1 MLMTEIRSKYVDF
14 TYPIIS
20 DSYMIVIKNDLNRV
34 YDYTM
39 FYGILNIE
47 VWMALLGLC
56 LLPSLI
62 ITTQEVLMDYQ
73 KFSCRKFMF
82 RLFESK
88 KCQ

>member
-1 MLMTEIRSKYVDF
+1 
-14 TYPIIS
+14 
-20 DSYMIVIKNDLNRV
+20 MIVIKNDLNQV

-47 VWMALLGLC
+47 VWMALFGLC

-62 ITTQEVLMDYQ
+62 ITTQEILMDYQ
-73 KFSCRKFMF
+73 KFSCRKFIF

-88 KCQ
+88 MCMCQ

>member
-1 MLMTEIRSKYVDF
+1 MTEIRSKYVDF

-20 DSYMIVIKNDLNRV
+20 DSYMIVIKNDLNQV

-47 VWMALLGLC
+47 VWMALFGLC

-62 ITTQEVLMDYQ
+62 ITTQEILMDYQ
-73 KFSCRKFMF
+73 KFSCRKFIF

-88 KCQ
+88 MCMCQ